1 MISDVASAPN
11 KTLACVRCGGW
22 NATWTSKFT
31 GADVDHDG
39 DLAQWCPDCSTV
51 FDVTLANLPD
61 GFAVRMSPEDVT
73 WYSRRIFYHAGR
85 ADWDENCPDSA
96 MVHVGAKE
104 TSMWL
109 ARHEGRKA
117 LYTVRV
123 VGQMPKRL
131 GKDQVDRW
139 GRYSLA
145 YVNAWETPGRVSLY
159 LPKSR
164 LEIVD
169 KVKL

>member
-73 WYSRRIFYHAGR
+73 WHSRRIFYHAGR

>member
-1 MISDVASAPN
+1 MSSEVAEAHN
-11 KTLACVRCGGW
+11 KTLACVQCGGW
-22 NATWTSKFT
+22 NATWTSKFM
-31 GADVDHDG
+31 GVDVEHDG
-39 DLAQWCPDCSTV
+39 DLVQWCPDCSKV
-51 FDVTLANLPD
+51 FDVTLSDLPD
-61 GFAVRMSPEDVT
+61 GFAVRMHPDDVT

-85 ADWDENCPDSA
+85 ADWDVSCPETA

-109 ARHEGRKA
+109 ARNELREA

-131 GKDQVDRW
+131 GKDQVDGW

-145 YVNAWETPGRVSLY
+145 YVNAWETVGRVSLY

-164 LEIVD
+164 LELVD
-169 KVKL
+169 KVEL